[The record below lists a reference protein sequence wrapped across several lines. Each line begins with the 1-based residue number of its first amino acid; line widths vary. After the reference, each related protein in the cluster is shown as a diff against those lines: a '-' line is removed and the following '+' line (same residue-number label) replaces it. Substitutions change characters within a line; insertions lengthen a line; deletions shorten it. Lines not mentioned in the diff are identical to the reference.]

1 MTVRERLLAIR
12 LLEKA
17 ERCPAYLEQLHLTA
31 GMKTGNNNINQEN
44 EKC

>member
-1 MTVRERLLAIR
+1 MTVRERMLAIR

-31 GMKTGNNNINQEN
+31 GMKAGNNNINKEN